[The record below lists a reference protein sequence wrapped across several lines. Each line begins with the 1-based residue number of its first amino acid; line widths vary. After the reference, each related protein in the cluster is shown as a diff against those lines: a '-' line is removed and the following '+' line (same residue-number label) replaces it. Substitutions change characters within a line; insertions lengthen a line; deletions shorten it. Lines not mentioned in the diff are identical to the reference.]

1 MKHEYVDRL
10 TAEHSALVVVDM
22 QPSVLGAIA
31 RTPVILERTK
41 FLVDVCALLRIPVL
55 STVQNEARLGGTE
68 PDLAVRIGVKP
79 IDKMTFGCCGS
90 GKFRKALLA
99 TERPIVLLA
108 GIETHICI
116 AQTALQLLEDEF
128 DVVIAV
134 DAVGA
139 RTDLA
144 HRSGLERLRDGGA
157 ELLHSEAIVYEW
169 LGTAEHPQFRAVL
182 DVVKRYPPA
191 E

>member
-1 MKHEYVDRL
+1 
-10 TAEHSALVVVDM
+10 
-22 QPSVLGAIA
+22 
-31 RTPVILERTK
+31 
-41 FLVDVCALLRIPVL
+41 
-55 STVQNEARLGGTE
+55 
-68 PDLAVRIGVKP
+68 
-79 IDKMTFGCCGS
+79 MTFGCCGS